1 MSGRMSRNKGARG
14 QSEFKA
20 MLLDRDWRVDS
31 LTAGIASAD
40 LVATDP
46 LGRAW
51 CVEVKNCAGILPA
64 HKKQAVDQ
72 GIGRLQR
79 PAAYPGLTM
88 NPQPQLDLRVAA
100 DPLVRVR
107 PEVLADAQREAQPDP
122 GQLVLTVCPEAR
134 HDRLQQ
140 VPRTVQLVTVR

>member
-72 GIGRLQR
+72 GRARRLPWLLASKIAGSSSWLVQR
-79 PAAYPGLTM
+79 HGA
-88 NPQPQLDLRVAA
+88 V
-100 DPLVRVR
+100 
-107 PEVLADAQREAQPDP
+107 PEVWHAKAAEVKA
-122 GQLVLTVCPEAR
+122 CP
-134 HDRLQQ
+134 
-140 VPRTVQLVTVR
+140 